1 MTSANSTQFGPLP
14 PLVSSFILISVGKFD
29 QFLTNLSKDI
39 LNLKYTSNKK
49 QVQQWDQLRII
60 LPHNTFE
67 LLTYDTRH
75 GGVIAVKPN
84 PFLECEFATLLLT
97 RALTNGPGCNTPLLG

>member
-1 MTSANSTQFGPLP
+1 MLLTIQTIGNLFSIAHSTCTS
-14 PLVSSFILISVGKFD
+14 
-29 QFLTNLSKDI
+29 
-39 LNLKYTSNKK
+39 SNTK
-49 QVQQWDQLRII
+49 QVLWDQLRII

-84 PFLECEFATLLLT
+84 PFLECEFATL
-97 RALTNGPGCNTPLLG
+97 AHKS